1 MKHFDSIIVTF
12 GLELEDG
19 RASTQFLL
27 LLFLKC
33 LGLCLLISVLYC
45 YSLKNVSLTTY
56 VTEAARFFHF
66 PPAGPQTKGLV
77 KQQADF
83 PTQFRHKSTTAG
95 S

>member
-27 LLFLKC
+27 LLCLKC

-56 VTEAARFFHF
+56 VTQAGRQAARFFHF
-66 PPAGPQTKGLV
+66 PPAG
-77 KQQADF
+77 
-83 PTQFRHKSTTAG
+83 STNKRVGKAA

>member
-27 LLFLKC
+27 LLFLKY

-56 VTEAARFFHF
+56 VTQAARFFHF
-66 PPAGPQTKGLV
+66 PPAG
-77 KQQADF
+77 
-83 PTQFRHKSTTAG
+83 STNKRVGKAA

>member
-56 VTEAARFFHF
+56 VTQAGARFFHF
-66 PPAGPQTKGLV
+66 PPAG
-77 KQQADF
+77 
-83 PTQFRHKSTTAG
+83 STNKRVGKAA